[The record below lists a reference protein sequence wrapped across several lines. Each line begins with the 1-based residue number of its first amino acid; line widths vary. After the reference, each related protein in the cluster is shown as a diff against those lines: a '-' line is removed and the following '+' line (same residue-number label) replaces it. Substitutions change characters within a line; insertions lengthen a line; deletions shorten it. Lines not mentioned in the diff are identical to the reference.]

1 VDIPLD
7 AKIVTFLASSPIFH
21 GICPSALDSML
32 DCLNPKIQHYKKNSY
47 IAIEGETYTG
57 LGILLAGEASVAKEN
72 ASGSRI
78 IMTMLGPGDL
88 FGEMIAFS
96 TKEHWPASVV
106 AQTACSVMFLSP
118 EKIIGGC
125 TKACASYKQLIKNM
139 LGILSTKALMLN
151 QRVEYLAIKSMR
163 AKISVYLLEQYKING
178 KNTFSL
184 PLKRNELADFLSVS
198 RTALSRELG
207 RMRDEGII
215 EFYRISVKINNLAML
230 KKGTG

>member
-1 VDIPLD
+1 MD
-7 AKIVTFLASSPIFH
+7 ANIVKLLVSSPIFH
-21 GICPSALDSML
+21 DISASALEIML
-32 DCLNPKIQHYKKNSY
+32 DCLIPKVYHYKKNSY
-47 IAIEGETYTG
+47 IAVEGEIYTG
-57 LGILLAGEASVAKEN
+57 LGILLSGEASVAKEN
-72 ASGSRI
+72 ASGSRV
-78 IMTMLGPGDL
+78 IMTMIGPGDL

-96 TKEHWPASVV
+96 KKEHWPASVF
-106 AQTACSVMFLSP
+106 AQTTCSVMFLSP

-125 TKACASYKQLIKNM
+125 TNICTSHKQLIKNL

-178 KNTFSL
+178 KNTFIL
-184 PLKRNELADFLSVS
+184 PLKRNEWADFLSVS

-215 EFYRISVKINNLAML
+215 EFYRTSVKINNLAVL
-230 KKGTG
+230 KKGAE